1 MYADLLSAI
10 KQLLLDTSA
19 FKSVVCGVGAP
30 DGGYPAAN
38 LWLQK
43 GTEVGGKND
52 TLEDEQILV
61 QVQYY
66 PDDDKE
72 QSYLDLV
79 DLLATAKKAIN
90 RARLPGH
97 GAQQVSVPDFEAM
110 RLPDNGA
117 MVYVLKV
124 GVRVNPSSFTTT

>member
-1 MYADLLSAI
+1 MYASLLTAI
-10 KQLLLDTSA
+10 QGLLVTSA
-19 FKSVVCGVGAP
+19 AFGSVTCGVGVPGA
-30 DGGYPAAN
+30 YPAAN

-43 GTEVGGKND
+43 STEVGGKSD
-52 TLEDEQILV
+52 TLEDAQVLIQI
-61 QVQYY
+61 QSY

-72 QSYLDLV
+72 QSYLDLL
-79 DLLATAKKAIN
+79 DLVATAKQTLN

-97 GAQQVSVPDFEAM
+97 GAQQLSVADFEAM

-117 MVYVLKV
+117 MVYVLRV